1 MVKGAKNIVF
11 GGEGLFMTTLQGPGT
26 VWLQGMPPDRMVS
39 EILRRLPPGGIGLGI
54 PIGVGGGGG
63 EAGGAVGE
71 GEGMEG
77 AAEGVA
83 GGAEQVAATDAAVD
97 ADRQA
102 TVASSGVNPDSP
114 EALFGD
120 AAPAEDSATAT
131 ASDEPPPQDDTFAD
145 DASWSNQTQSQNETT
160 FSDDGFGE
168 ESFSTEDSFQEDTF
182 GDDTSFSTFEES
194 SSSMADAA
202 SDAASDEGGGVGS
215 VLSTIWDLF
224 MGGDD

>member
-1 MVKGAKNIVF
+1 MVKGAKNVVF
-11 GGEGLFMTTLQGPGT
+11 GGEGLFMTTLRGPGT

-39 EILRRLPPGGIGLGI
+39 EIMRRLPPGGGIGLGI

-63 EAGGAVGE
+63 EAGEGVEGGADE
-71 GEGMEG
+71 
-77 AAEGVA
+77 VA
-83 GGAEQVAATDAAVD
+83 GGAAEQVAATDSAVD

-102 TVASSGVNPDSP
+102 TVASSDVNPDSP

-120 AAPAEDSATAT
+120 AAAPEDTSKSATT
-131 ASDEPPPQDDTFAD
+131 DASSSDDTFAD
-145 DASWSNQTQSQNETT
+145 ESSWNETQSSQNETT
-160 FSDDGFGE
+160 FTDEGFGDE

-202 SDAASDEGGGVGS
+202 SDAASDDGGGVGS
-215 VLSTIWDLF
+215 VLSTLWDLF
-224 MGGDD
+224 TGGGD